1 MLIINEVAPYLPSL
15 VSSSAYAKTYFTK
28 DQDTESLIDGF
39 TTYGDC
45 RVLAYQ
51 HNWFARNGRGP
62 LWHGITTFNWTSSST
77 ISKENWKK
85 KIIKE
90 NTHMLEGCPLL
101 CTKTYFDFKNDY

>member
-51 HNWFARNGRGP
+51 HNWYAQNGRGP
-62 LWHGITTFNWTSSST
+62 LWHGITFNWTSSST

-85 KIIKE
+85 KSLKKTHTHGRLPII
-90 NTHMLEGCPLL
+90 M
-101 CTKTYFDFKNDY
+101 Y